1 VRNFAHPQGNT
12 PGRAETFRIVHPEDF
27 LYLLKRE
34 GVTKMGRKV
43 ALGVFV
49 ASFLFL
55 MVSSLSAAEVI
66 KLRFANYF
74 PPTHMNS
81 VIMGK
86 YCEELNKKLAG
97 KAEVTQYTG
106 SRLLSAQKMAAGI
119 AVGIADIGLSNLSYT
134 RGRFPVMEIME
145 LPHGF
150 PSAWIAGHVANDF
163 YDKYQPKDFDAYQVL
178 MLSTSPINVVQTIS
192 KPVKTLEDVKGL
204 KLRGTGRLRDIVKAL
219 GATPIPIETPDLY
232 DGMKKGVIE
241 GALLPLETLKGFKT
255 GELIKYITASWRIG
269 SAHCFYVLMNRPKWN
284 GLPADVQKVMTNF
297 SREFIDRW
305 TVEWNRIDIEGK
317 DFALKQG
324 AQILTVPDADNPQW
338 VKAVRPVIDDYKKDL
353 VAKGHKASDIDEWIG
368 FMNKRIQYWK
378 GEEKAKKI
386 PTSYPY

>member
-1 VRNFAHPQGNT
+1 MPLEACFPD
-12 PGRAETFRIVHPEDF
+12 IVAKGQKIDHN
-27 LYLLKRE
+27 LTQYTRK
-34 GVTKMGRKV
+34 GGTKMGRKV
-43 ALGVFV
+43 AWVV
-49 ASFLFL
+49 VVVSFLFL
-55 MVSSLSAAEVI
+55 MVSSPYAAEVI
-66 KLRFANYF
+66 KLKLANYF

-81 VIMGK
+81 VMMGK

-106 SRLLSAQKMAAGI
+106 STLLSAPKMAAGV
-119 AVGIADIGLSNLSYT
+119 ASAIADIGLSNLSYT

-163 YDKYQPKDFDAYQVL
+163 YAKYQPKDFDAYQVL
-178 MLSTSPINVVQTIS
+178 MLSTSPINVVQTIA

-204 KLRGTGRLRDIVKAL
+204 KLRGTGRLGDIVKAL

-232 DGMKKGVIE
+232 DGMKRGVIE

-255 GELIKYITASWRIG
+255 GELVKYITASWRIG
-269 SAHCFYVLMNRPKWN
+269 SAYCFYVLMNKTKWN
-284 GLPADVQKVMTNF
+284 SLPPDVQKAMTDF
-297 SREFIDRW
+297 SKEFIDRW
-305 TVEWNRIDIEGK
+305 TLEWNKIDIEGK
-317 DFALKQG
+317 DFAVKQG
-324 AQILTVPDADNPQW
+324 AQIVTVPEADSPQW

-353 VAKGHKASDIDEWIG
+353 TGKGFKAGEIDEWIG
-368 FMNKRIQYWK
+368 FVNKRIQYWK

-386 PTSYPY
+386 PTSYQY